1 MKQTITFIILAFAVT
16 CSTAF
21 TQPDSSKVLNLTVQK
36 AEQEEDTTVYF
47 VNQVTEEPR
56 FKGGKA
62 ELIHFLRSN
71 VKYPKAA
78 ELNGKQGTVMV
89 EMMMEKDG
97 SFAYVKTVNKPF
109 GFGLEEEAIR
119 VMKLSEGKWTVAKV
133 NEKPVRIR
141 WVYPIKFS
149 LY

>member
-1 MKQTITFIILAFAVT
+1 MKKTLKTLSAIGIMALGLAFT
-16 CSTAF
+16 FPEKPSTTVSTPEA
-21 TQPDSSKVLNLTVQK
+21 TQT
-36 AEQEEDTTVYF
+36 EDTTIYY
-47 VNQVTEEPR
+47 VNQVSVQPE
-56 FKGGKA
+56 FKGGKS
-62 ELIHFLRSN
+62 ELIKFLRSN

-89 EMMMEKDG
+89 EMLMEKDG
-97 SFAYVKTVNKPF
+97 SFSFVKTVNKPF

-119 VMKLSEGKWTVAKV
+119 VMKLSEGKWKVAKI
-133 NEKPVRIR
+133 NDQPVRIR